1 MVLQGSV
8 DPDYQGSLFELIT
21 KMKDDFESRWGTHLQ
36 YFSTTQRS
44 VRRRQSGLPT
54 YSFWAMALDPRI
66 KRMISKIFPANDV
79 ELLWKDILGAV
90 LDVAQSSS
98 SNIDPVPPIAAAEG
112 QAPRNNKKRV
122 AQFLVDYLDTEEET
136 IDVVQEQQSLEVR
149 VTREVELFKLCHGCL
164 LTCTDSSYVDPLQ
177 WWKENHK
184 IYPNVWLV
192 AIRILCIPAT
202 YAPAERVFSAAS
214 NLVNKK
220 RIRLHPD
227 SVDLLIYLRANSKFV
242 DWGVD
247 D

>member
-1 MVLQGSV
+1 
-8 DPDYQGSLFELIT
+8 
-21 KMKDDFESRWGTHLQ
+21 
-36 YFSTTQRS
+36 
-44 VRRRQSGLPT
+44 
-54 YSFWAMALDPRI
+54 
-66 KRMISKIFPANDV
+66 MIPKILSANDV
-79 ELLWKDILGAV
+79 ELLWKDILDAV
-90 LDVAQSSS
+90 LEVAQSLS
-98 SNIDPVPPIAAAEG
+98 SNIEPVPPVAAAEG
-112 QAPRNNKKRV
+112 QASRNNEKRV

-136 IDVVQEQQSLEVR
+136 IDVVQEQLSLEVR
-149 VTREVELFKLCHGCL
+149 VSREVELFKLCHGCS
-164 LTCTDSSYVDPLQ
+164 LTCTEGSYVDPLQ
-177 WWKENHK
+177 WWKDNYK

-192 AIRILCIPAT
+192 AIHILCIPAT